1 MTKRIKRMRTR
12 KRGGFIS
19 LIAKLW
25 SSSVDPQNESS
36 TKPQEQL
43 QKEPEES
50 LMSKLKSMFK
60 KPVSSPMR
68 PNTTTKPTGPTIT
81 GGRKR
86 YKGRNTRNKR
96 RI

>member
-43 QKEPEES
+43 QEES
-50 LMSKLKSMFK
+50 FMSKMKSMFK
-60 KPVSSPMR
+60 KPVSSPTG
-68 PNTTTKPTGPTIT
+68 PTTTTKPTTT